1 MSLLSFPPERQ
12 RGLALQITLLLAFS
26 AVTALAIWR
35 ASITAIGLTLAIY
48 IIVAALAFFPLP
60 FLAYWLYALTRAN
73 YRLDRDQLILSWG
86 LRLEQ
91 IPISDIE
98 WVRPASTM
106 GRSLPLP
113 LLALPG
119 SVLGTRRHAEL
130 GTIEFLASEVKS
142 LLLVATAKQV
152 FAISPEDAAGFMES
166 TQHAIE
172 MGSLTPASPQSVY
185 PSFVVVQA
193 WESPLARYLW
203 LAGIFLNLGLL
214 VWVSLMIPGLR
225 QVPLGFLASGAPSP
239 AVPGV
244 GLILLPALSIG
255 LFVFGWVAGLFFY
268 RSRERRILAEIVW
281 GGGVLCSFLFLLA
294 VMFVI
299 TTPI

>member
-1 MSLLSFPPERQ
+1 MSLLSFPPQRQ
-12 RGLALQITLLLAFS
+12 RGLALQTSLLLGLS
-26 AVTALAIWR
+26 AVTAIAIWR
-35 ASITAIGLTLAIY
+35 ASLSAIGLTLVVY
-48 IIVAALAFFPLP
+48 IIIAALAFLPLP

-106 GRSLPLP
+106 GKSFPLP

-119 SVLGTRRHAEL
+119 SVLGIRRHAEL

-142 LLLVATAKQV
+142 LLLVATAKKV
-152 FAISPEDAAGFMES
+152 FAISPEDPAGFMES
-166 TQHAIE
+166 IQHAIE
-172 MGSLTPASPQSVY
+172 MGSLTPASPQSLY

-225 QVPLGFLASGAPSP
+225 QVPLGFLPSGGPSP

-255 LFVFGWVAGLFFY
+255 LFIFGWVAGLFFY

-281 GGGVLCSFLFLLA
+281 GGGVLCAFLFLLA

>member
-12 RGLALQITLLLAFS
+12 RGIALQTSLLFALL
-26 AVTALAIWR
+26 AVTAIAIWR
-35 ASITAIGLTLAIY
+35 ASISAIGLTLAIY
-48 IIVAALAFFPLP
+48 IIIAALAFFPLP

-106 GRSLPLP
+106 GKSFPLP
-113 LLALPG
+113 LLAIPG
-119 SVLGTRRHAEL
+119 SILGVRRHTEL
-130 GTIEFLASEVKS
+130 GPIEFLASEAKS

-152 FAISPEDAAGFMES
+152 FAISPEDATGFMES
-166 TQHAIE
+166 IQHAIE

-203 LAGIFLNLGLL
+203 LAGIFLNVGLL
-214 VWVSLMIPGLR
+214 VWVSLMIPGLSK
-225 QVPLGFLASGAPSP
+225 VPLGFLASGEPSP

-244 GLILLPALSIG
+244 ELILLPVLSIG
-255 LFVFGWVAGLFFY
+255 LFVFGWVTGLFFY
-268 RSRERRILAEIVW
+268 RNVERRILAEIVW
-281 GGGVLCSFLFLLA
+281 GGGVLCTLLFLLA